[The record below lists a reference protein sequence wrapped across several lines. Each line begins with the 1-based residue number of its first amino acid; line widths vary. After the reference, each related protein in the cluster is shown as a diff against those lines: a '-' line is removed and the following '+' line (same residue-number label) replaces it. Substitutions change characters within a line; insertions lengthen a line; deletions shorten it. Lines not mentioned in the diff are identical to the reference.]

1 MSIPTEPIGSIPR
14 PAALLEAM
22 TAHAAG
28 HLPKDRLRA
37 AEDAALRDTI
47 ARFEE
52 TDSPIITDGEQTKP
66 SFATY
71 PLAGL
76 QNLAPDG
83 AVIPFADG
91 HTRQLPRL
99 TGGPFRY
106 GEHAARYLLAA
117 QKYAKRPLKQAV
129 ISASALSLLYPR
141 NSIPRYSRDTF
152 LNDLVME
159 ARRDI
164 RECLDAGAAC
174 VQIDFTEGRLAL
186 KLDPSG
192 GLLNSFVEL
201 NNHVLDAFAP
211 TERQRI
217 GVHTCPGGDR
227 DSTHSAD
234 IDYVTLLPS
243 LFRLNVGRFYLQLAS
258 EPDRRRV
265 LAVIQKQL
273 RPAVLVFV
281 GVTDPIDPAI
291 ESREQVRDRAL
302 EAAEFIPVESLG
314 TTDDCGF
321 SPFADD
327 TSTSRETA
335 FAKIRSRVEGTR
347 LAEEILHTKSPR
359 SFSAGT

>member
-28 HLPKDRLRA
+28 RLSRDRLVA

-52 TDSPIITDGEQTKP
+52 TESPVVTDGEQTKP

-71 PLAGL
+71 PLVGL
-76 QNLAPDG
+76 RNLAPDG
-83 AVIPFADG
+83 VTIPFADG

-106 GEHAARYLLAA
+106 GQHAVSYLVAAKRYT
-117 QKYAKRPLKQAV
+117 KRPLKQAV
-129 ISASALSLLYPR
+129 ISASALSLLYPQDGL
-141 NSIPRYSRDTF
+141 PGYSREAF
-152 LNDLVME
+152 LEDLIDE
-159 ARRDI
+159 ARQDI
-164 RECLDAGAAC
+164 SDCLEEGAAC

-192 GLLNSFVEL
+192 GLLDSFVEL
-201 NNHVLDAFAP
+201 NNRVLDDFSPA
-211 TERQRI
+211 ERQRI

-234 IDYVTLLPS
+234 VDYVALLPS

-265 LAVIQKQL
+265 LRVIQEQVK
-273 RPAVLVFV
+273 PGVLGFV
-281 GVTDPIDPAI
+281 GVTDPINPKI
-291 ESREQVRDRAL
+291 ETSEQVRDRVL
-302 EAAEFIPVESLG
+302 EAAEFIPAESLG

-347 LAEEILHTKSPR
+347 LAEEALNAKSPR
-359 SFSAGT
+359 TFSART